1 MAMPARQ
8 NQTNKTQSSQSMQPI
23 PPSPALTYGRM
34 VRRQHATKE
43 LKHLL
48 THRKRIR
55 VPSKR
60 SVRLSK
66 VVHGRACTS
75 KSNK

>member
-1 MAMPARQ
+1 
-8 NQTNKTQSSQSMQPI
+8 
-23 PPSPALTYGRM
+23 M
-34 VRRQHATKE
+34 VRRQHATPD

-48 THRKRIR
+48 KQSNRIR

-60 SVRLSK
+60 LVRPSK